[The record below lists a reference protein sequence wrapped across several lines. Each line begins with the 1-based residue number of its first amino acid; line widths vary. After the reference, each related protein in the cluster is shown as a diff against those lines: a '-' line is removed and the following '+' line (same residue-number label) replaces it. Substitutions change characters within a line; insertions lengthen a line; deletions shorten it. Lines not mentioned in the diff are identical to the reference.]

1 MNISNPLIEESLF
14 DSTNKEADKEIYA
27 KDCHILPICKSYGQ
41 ASYCCLAGAFV
52 GKRCSYAEK
61 MQIVIANDAN
71 PNATIKYPKPNA
83 EELSLYIKE

>member
-14 DSTNKEADKEIYA
+14 DSTNKEDGKEIYA

-52 GKRCSYAEK
+52 GKRCSYAKKNANRYRKRRESK
-61 MQIVIANDAN
+61 CNYQISK
-71 PNATIKYPKPNA
+71 T
-83 EELSLYIKE
+83 

>member
-14 DSTNKEADKEIYA
+14 DSAKKEDGKEIYA

-52 GKRCSYAEK
+52 GKRC
-61 MQIVIANDAN
+61 
-71 PNATIKYPKPNA
+71 
-83 EELSLYIKE
+83 

>member
-14 DSTNKEADKEIYA
+14 DSTNKEDGKEIYT

-61 MQIVIANDAN
+61 MLIVIANDAN
-71 PNATIKYPKPNA
+71 PNATIKYPKPDA
-83 EELSLYIKE
+83 EELSLYIKG